1 MREPSQL
8 ASADSW
14 TSVIIAA
21 VRCGALVMVQ
31 RREQA
36 GGRIVSKYVQPRAL
50 HAPPALGQTPPL
62 AHGSFSSRRYP
73 SGPQSLDLPAK
84 STQCQ
89 TGCPCARQGHDE
101 RDAIG
106 PPVGRSF
113 ISTRGVRAGGRGI

>member
-1 MREPSQL
+1 MRIIVREPSQL

-50 HAPPALGQTPPL
+50 HAPPRPRSDAAARTRVVQQPTI
-62 AHGSFSSRRYP
+62 SFR
-73 SGPQSLDLPAK
+73 A
-84 STQCQ
+84 
-89 TGCPCARQGHDE
+89 
-101 RDAIG
+101 
-106 PPVGRSF
+106 PV
-113 ISTRGVRAGGRGI
+113 A